1 MKIDTKILNKEILG
15 DAGYGCTCD
24 NPRVDAGYE
33 NITLIFNS
41 FIELWD
47 GEVVS
52 DTILLNVCPTKD
64 CHVWRTSLIMPYA
77 IDGKIELNY
86 SGQDDVGF
94 SYEHGSYV
102 TAGVEI

>member
-15 DAGYGCTCD
+15 DAGYRCTCD
-24 NPRVDAGYE
+24 NPMVDAGYE
-33 NITLIFNS
+33 NITLAFNS

-52 DTILLNVCPTKD
+52 DIIYLNVCPTRD
-64 CHVWRTSLIMPYA
+64 CHVWNTSLIMPYA
-77 IDGKIELNY
+77 IDGEIELVF

-94 SYEHGSYV
+94 SYERSSLVPKGLKF
-102 TAGVEI
+102 